1 MGQQETSGRQRPRRR
16 FWGNRSG
23 NVALITALLMI
34 PITFALG
41 MAFDFTQA
49 QSRKD
54 KLDGIADVA
63 ALGAVTPA
71 EMAVDPNTAATQA
84 SSLFAGQAATVGG
97 VLSPTPTSTATD
109 QSGTSATLVT
119 RTVVVNYVAQSQNV
133 FASLLGMPTMTIKG
147 SSTASSSTAPNI
159 DFYLLLDTSPSME
172 IAATSTGIAQMQAA
186 TQQESDIGAP
196 PNGNGCAFGCH
207 QRDPSDLTPQPTVA
221 SPTPCNYPH
230 TDPANGNAPTFA
242 CLFEQYNGANWQQ
255 IQCTTNGAYAD
266 GTAFTTSSTFP
277 ETGRDNYDLSRCLN
291 VTLRIDLL
299 NKATVQLMKTAGTME
314 TTYKTTYRMALYLTD
329 FNQANSAADTNLY
342 TLLAPNGE
350 PTADLGQAGTAAAT
364 IGSLEMY
371 QNNHIVSGDGN
382 GDMDTYLDTDLGLM
396 NTTITAAPGDGA
408 PGDPPQEVLFI
419 VTDGLNDMTPTRT
432 YSPMDWSNTNCAA
445 IKARGIRIAVLYT
458 TYEPLNESWYLT
470 QVVPALAAFSG
481 LPVGLP
487 AGTPVGSDPMALAAQ
502 QCATSGLYY
511 QVSTDGDINAAMQ
524 ALFQKVVAT
533 ARLTH

>member
-1 MGQQETSGRQRPRRR
+1 MAQQNTSGTHRAPRR

-34 PITFALG
+34 PITFAVG

-49 QSRKD
+49 QARKD

-63 ALGAVTPA
+63 ALGAVTPGS
-71 EMAVDPNTAATQA
+71 MTLDPNDAATQA
-84 SSLFAGQAATVGG
+84 DTLFSGQAATVSG
-97 VLSPTPTSTATD
+97 VLSAAPTATATD
-109 QSGTSATLVT
+109 ASGTSATTVT

-133 FASLLGMPTMTIKG
+133 FAALLGMPTMTIKG
-147 SSTASSSTAPNI
+147 TSTAKSSTAPNI

-172 IAATSTGIAQMQAA
+172 IAATSTGIAQMEAS
-186 TQQESDIGAP
+186 TQQESDIGSP

-207 QRDPSDLTPQPTVA
+207 QSNPADLTPGSGCV
-221 SPTPCNYPH
+221 SH
-230 TDPANGNAPTFA
+230 TDPATNQPTSA
-242 CLFEQYNGANWQQ
+242 CQFLTQSYAQ
-255 IQCTTNGAYAD
+255 IPCQASGAYSD
-266 GTAFTTSSTFP
+266 GTSFTTASKFP
-277 ETGRDNYDLSRCLN
+277 ETGRDNYDLSRCLG
-291 VTLRIDLL
+291 VVLRIDLL
-299 NKATVQLMKTAGTME
+299 NKATQNLMSSAAQME

-329 FNQANSAADTNLY
+329 FNQANSANDTNLY
-342 TLLAPNGE
+342 TLLARTPNL
-350 PTADLGQAGTAAAT
+350 TQAGAAAAT

-382 GDMDTYLDTDLGLM
+382 GDMDTYLDTDLAQM
-396 NTTITAAPGDGA
+396 NTTMGPPGDGA
-408 PGDPPQEVLFI
+408 PGDTPQEVLFI

-432 YSPMDWSNTNCAA
+432 YSPMDWSNANCAA

-470 QVVPALAAFSG
+470 QVVPALAAFTG
-481 LPVGLP
+481 LPVGLA

-511 QVSTDGDINAAMQ
+511 QVSTDGDISAAMQ
-524 ALFQKVVAT
+524 ALFQKVVST
-533 ARLTH
+533 ARLTN

>member
-1 MGQQETSGRQRPRRR
+1 MGRQDTSGRQRPRRR
-16 FWGNRSG
+16 FWGNRAG

-34 PITFALG
+34 PITFAVG

-49 QSRKD
+49 QARKD

-71 EMAVDPNTAATQA
+71 SMTLDPDDAATQA
-84 SSLFAGQAATVGG
+84 DTLFSGQAATVSG
-97 VLSPTPTSTATD
+97 VLSPAPTATATD
-109 QSGTSATLVT
+109 ASGTSATTVT

-133 FASLLGMPTMTIKG
+133 FAALLGMPTMTIKG
-147 SSTASSSTAPNI
+147 TSTAKSSTAPNI

-207 QRDPSDLTPQPTVA
+207 QSNPADLTPQPTA
-221 SPTPCNYPH
+221 SSPTPCNYPH

-255 IQCTTNGAYAD
+255 IPCAANGSYAD
-266 GTAFTTSSTFP
+266 GTTFTTSSTFP
-277 ETGRDNYDLSRCLN
+277 ETGRDNYDLSRCLG
-291 VTLRIDLL
+291 VVLRIDLL
-299 NKATVQLMKTAGTME
+299 NQATQNLMTSAAQME

-329 FNQANSAADTNLY
+329 FNQANSANDTNLY
-342 TLLAPNGE
+342 TLLARTPNL
-350 PTADLGQAGTAAAT
+350 TQAGAAAAT

-371 QNNHIVSGDGN
+371 QNNHIVSTDSN
-382 GDMDTYLDTDLGLM
+382 GDMDTYLDTDLSQM
-396 NTTITAAPGDGA
+396 NTTMGPPGDGA
-408 PGDPPQEVLFI
+408 PGDTPQEVLFI

-432 YSPMDWSNTNCAA
+432 YSPMDWSNANCAA

-470 QVVPALAAFSG
+470 KVVPALAAFAG

-502 QCATSGLYY
+502 QCATTGLYY
-511 QVSTDGDINAAMQ
+511 QVSTNGDISAAMQ
-524 ALFQKVVAT
+524 ALFQKVVST
-533 ARLTH
+533 ARLTN

>member
-1 MGQQETSGRQRPRRR
+1 MGRQDTSGPGRTPRR

-23 NVALITALLMI
+23 NIALITALLMI
-34 PITFALG
+34 PITFAVG

-49 QSRKD
+49 QARKD

-63 ALGAVTPA
+63 ALGGVTPA
-71 EMAVDPNTAATQA
+71 EMARTPALAAAQ
-84 SSLFAGQAATVGG
+84 SNSLFSGQAATVSG

-133 FASLLGMPTMTIKG
+133 FAALLGMPTMTIKG
-147 SSTASSSTAPNI
+147 TSTATSSTAPNI

-172 IAATSTGIAQMQAA
+172 IAATSDGITKMENA

-207 QRDPSDLTPQPTVA
+207 QSNPADLTPGSGCV
-221 SPTPCNYPH
+221 SH
-230 TDPANGNAPTFA
+230 TDPATNQPTSA
-242 CLFEQYNGANWQQ
+242 CQFLTQSYVQ
-255 IQCTTNGAYAD
+255 IPCLTTGTYAD
-266 GTAFTTSSTFP
+266 GTSFSPSSTFP

-291 VTLRIDLL
+291 VKLRIDLL
-299 NKATVQLMKTAGTME
+299 NNATVSLMGTATTME
-314 TTYKTTYRMALYLTD
+314 QTYGTTYRMALYLTD

-342 TLLAPNGE
+342 TLLAPNGA